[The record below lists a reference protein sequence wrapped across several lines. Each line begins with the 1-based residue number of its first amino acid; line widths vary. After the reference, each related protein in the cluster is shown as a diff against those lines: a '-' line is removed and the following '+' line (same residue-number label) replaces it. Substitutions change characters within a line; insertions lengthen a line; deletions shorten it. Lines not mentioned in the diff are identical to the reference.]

1 MIKKK
6 LSVIVPV
13 YNEEKTI
20 ITTLRRIEETKDDR
34 TEYEIIVINDGS
46 KDNTLELLK
55 SNNNLYQ
62 HLIDGKQNFG
72 KGYAVKRGLELSTGD
87 YVIFQDG
94 DLEYDP
100 EDFSKFIDV
109 IQKFQADIVIGSRF
123 NYNKYTRS
131 FNILNKLGNYVLTFF
146 FNILY
151 NTTFTDIYCCY
162 LCFKKQLLDCQNLQ
176 TIGFEQH
183 AEILCKLTKKGKKFF
198 EVPVNYNGRTKNE
211 GKKIKFYHIFPILL
225 RILIERIKP

>member
-34 TEYEIIVINDGS
+34 IEYEIIVINDGS

-72 KGYAVKRGLELSTGD
+72 KGYAVQKGLELSTGD

-162 LCFKKQLLDCQNLQ
+162 LCFNKQLLDSQNLQ

-183 AEILCKLTKKGKKFF
+183 VEILCKLAKKGKKFF

-211 GKKIKFYHIFPILL
+211 GKKIRFYHMFPVLL

>member
-34 TEYEIIVINDGS
+34 IEYEIIVINDGS

-72 KGYAVKRGLELSTGD
+72 KGYAVKKGLELSTGD

-151 NTTFTDIYCCY
+151 NATFTDIYCCY
-162 LCFKKQLLDCQNLQ
+162 LCFKKQLLDYQNLQ

-183 AEILCKLTKKGKKFF
+183 AEILCKLAKKGKKFF

-211 GKKIKFYHIFPILL
+211 GKKIRFYHMFPVLL

>member
-1 MIKKK
+1 MKKK

-34 TEYEIIVINDGS
+34 IEYEIIVINDGS

-55 SNNNLYQ
+55 FNNNLYQ
-62 HLIDGKQNFG
+62 HLIDGKKNFG
-72 KGYAVKRGLELSTGD
+72 KGYAVKKGLELSTGD

-109 IQKFQADIVIGSRF
+109 IQKFQADMVIGSRF
-123 NYNKYTRS
+123 NYNKYIRS
-131 FNILNKLGNYVLTFF
+131 MNILNKMGNYILTFF

-151 NTTFTDIYCCY
+151 NTTFTDICCCY
-162 LCFKKQLLDCQNLQ
+162 LCFKRQLLDYQNLR
-176 TIGFEQH
+176 TNGFEQH
-183 AEILCKLTKKGKKFF
+183 VEILCKVVKRGKIFF
-198 EVPVNYNGRTKNE
+198 EVPTNHNGRTIDE
-211 GKKIKFYHIFPILL
+211 GKKIRFYHIFPILL
-225 RILIERIKP
+225 SVLIERIKK

>member
-6 LSVIVPV
+6 LSVIVPI

-34 TEYEIIVINDGS
+34 IEYEIIVINDGS

-100 EDFSKFIDV
+100 EDFSKFIDI

-162 LCFKKQLLDCQNLQ
+162 LCFKKQLLDYQNLQ

-198 EVPVNYNGRTKNE
+198 EVPINYNGRTKDE
-211 GKKIKFYHIFPILL
+211 GKKIKFYHIFPVLL

>member
-20 ITTLRRIEETKDDR
+20 IATLRRIEETKDDR
-34 TEYEIIVINDGS
+34 IEYEIIVINDGS
-46 KDNTLELLK
+46 NDSTLELLK

-72 KGYAVKRGLELSTGD
+72 KGYAVKRGLELSTGE

-151 NTTFTDIYCCY
+151 NSTFTDIYCCY
-162 LCFKKQLLDCQNLQ
+162 LFFKKQLLDYQNLQ

-183 AEILCKLTKKGKKFF
+183 AEILCKLAKNGKKFF

-211 GKKIKFYHIFPILL
+211 GKKIRFYHIFPVLL
-225 RILIERIKP
+225 RILIERIKT